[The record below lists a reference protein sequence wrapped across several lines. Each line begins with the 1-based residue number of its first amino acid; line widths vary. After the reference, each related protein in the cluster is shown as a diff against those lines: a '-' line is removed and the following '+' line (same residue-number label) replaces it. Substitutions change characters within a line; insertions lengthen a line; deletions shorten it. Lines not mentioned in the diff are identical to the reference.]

1 MSRFILK
8 RKLYAFINPAAI
20 GGATKKAGDI
30 ITGQPLKEE
39 IMKILRQ
46 RFYSEDNADGG
57 GTPGLVKGVLGT
69 AATLGTFYG
78 ARKGMLGATASKYAN
93 IGYTKLGKG
102 VKSLGDTI
110 GNNSV
115 GNWIGERGSNM
126 MRSAAN
132 DYALVSTAANNA
144 LQSGKGAA
152 VLNNQKAVF
161 DARSEFRN
169 KYW

>member
-1 MSRFILK
+1 
-8 RKLYAFINPAAI
+8 
-20 GGATKKAGDI
+20 
-30 ITGQPLKEE
+30 
-39 IMKILRQ
+39 MKILRQ
-46 RFYSEDNADGG
+46 RFYSEENAEGG
-57 GTPGLVKGVLGT
+57 GTSGLVKGVLGT

-115 GNWIGERGSNM
+115 GDWISHRGSNM

-132 DYALVSTAANNA
+132 DYALVSTAANKALMSGKLSTAANNA
-144 LQSGKGAA
+144 LQSGEVSTAA
-152 VLNNQKAVF
+152 ALNNQKVVF
-161 DARSEFRN
+161 DARSEFRK

>member
-1 MSRFILK
+1 
-8 RKLYAFINPAAI
+8 
-20 GGATKKAGDI
+20 
-30 ITGQPLKEE
+30 
-39 IMKILRQ
+39 MKILRQ

-132 DYALVSTAANNA
+132 DYALVSTASNKM
-144 LQSGKGAA
+144 LQSGKAGKAA
-152 VLNNQKAVF
+152 EVLNNLNNPALNNQKAVF
-161 DARSEFRN
+161 NARSEFRK